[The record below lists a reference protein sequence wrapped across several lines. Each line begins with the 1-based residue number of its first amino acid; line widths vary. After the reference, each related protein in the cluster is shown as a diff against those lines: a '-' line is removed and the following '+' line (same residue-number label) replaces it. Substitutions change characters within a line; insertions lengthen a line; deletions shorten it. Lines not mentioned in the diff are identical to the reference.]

1 MVQSDYACQMRK
13 LECHDEINNCIT
25 EQVSLEFTAIHSIS
39 GVSSELLR
47 ISTHNAQKTHGG
59 SNHSVGLSISIIR
72 VFVL

>member
-1 MVQSDYACQMRK
+1 MVQSDYACQMCN
-13 LECHDEINNCIT
+13 LEYHGEINNCIA

-47 ISTHNAQKTHGG
+47 ISTNNAQKTHGG
-59 SNHSVGLSISIIR
+59 SNSAVGLSISIIR